1 MPIADEVGARR
12 FAQGYLEWIKPR
24 WATLVGPN
32 TTLVYSVEI
41 LREEFRVADTAL
53 GARIG
58 KKAAVSLCN
67 LADTDPYAYLL
78 FKELRGH
85 GRHLTGTG
93 AATILTAGV
102 KQPRAQGNRER
113 NGARDLVLSILWVA
127 LQDYGLPKEN
137 KVRVGNRPVTPS
149 IGTVI
154 SQEMRR
160 VLGVNIEPRTIL
172 AAVMNQT
179 EN

>member
-1 MPIADEVGARR
+1 MPIADEDGARR
-12 FAQGYLEWIKPR
+12 FAQGYLKWIKPR

-41 LREEFRVADTAL
+41 LREKFRVADTAL
-53 GARIG
+53 GAIIG

-67 LADTDPYAYLL
+67 LAHTDPYAYLL

-102 KQPRAQGNRER
+102 KQPKAQGNRER
-113 NGARDLVLSILWVA
+113 NGARDLILSILWVA

-137 KVRVGNRPVTPS
+137 KVRKRNRAAIPS
-149 IGTVI
+149 IGVVI
-154 SQEMRR
+154 SDEVYR
-160 VLGVNIEPRTIL
+160 VQGIWLEPNSIM
-172 AAVMNQT
+172 AAVLKRT
-179 EN
+179 KK